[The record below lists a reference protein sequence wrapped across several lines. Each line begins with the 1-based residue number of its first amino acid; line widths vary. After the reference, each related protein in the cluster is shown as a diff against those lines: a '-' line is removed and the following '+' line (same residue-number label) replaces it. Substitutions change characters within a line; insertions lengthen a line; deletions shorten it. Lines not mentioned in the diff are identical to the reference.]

1 MKEIK
6 LGTIGSGIIVHH
18 ILDGVNAAEGITLEA
33 VYSRSEE
40 KGKALAA
47 EYGAQKVY
55 TDMDAF
61 LKDQDVNFVY
71 IATPNLLHYE
81 QAKRALLAGK
91 NVILEKPF
99 CTKTA
104 HARELV
110 ELAKERHLFLVDA
123 VPPSYLPNFEI
134 IKRELSKIGNVKLVM
149 SNFSQYSS
157 RYDQLLAGE
166 MTNIFNPEY
175 AGGCLMDINFYN
187 VYLNVAL
194 FGKPKEA
201 VYYPN
206 LWEGKIDTSGIMML
220 DYEQFSCE
228 AAGAKDT
235 WGVNFAQIEGDKGY
249 IYVKD
254 GFSDVS
260 EVTVV
265 TKASKETFNEQDDR
279 PRWTYEIQNMTKF
292 LLADDYEEIYRRLDT
307 MLDVMEVLETSR
319 KKAGMFFPGDE
330 K

>member
-1 MKEIK
+1 
-6 LGTIGSGIIVHH
+6 
-18 ILDGVNAAEGITLEA
+18 
-33 VYSRSEE
+33 
-40 KGKALAA
+40 
-47 EYGAQKVY
+47 
-55 TDMDAF
+55 
-61 LKDQDVNFVY
+61 
-71 IATPNLLHYE
+71 
-81 QAKRALLAGK
+81 
-91 NVILEKPF
+91 
-99 CTKTA
+99 
-104 HARELV
+104 
-110 ELAKERHLFLVDA
+110 
-123 VPPSYLPNFEI
+123 
-134 IKRELSKIGNVKLVM
+134 
-149 SNFSQYSS
+149 
-157 RYDQLLAGE
+157 
-166 MTNIFNPEY
+166 
-175 AGGCLMDINFYN
+175 MDINFYN

-279 PRWTYEIQNMTKF
+279 PRWTYEIQNMTKL
-292 LLADDYEEIYRRLDT
+292 LLADDYDEIYRRLDT
-307 MLDVMEVLETSR
+307 MLEVMEVLETSR
-319 KKAGMFFPGDE
+319 KKAGIFFPGDE